1 MVICSHSV
9 AAGRLSGVMQMAEK
23 KSKNSVRYIAVE
35 MWRSSYKG
43 ERFLEMELSDKFLC
57 FCRALLVYIGDL
69 YLLTWVSFQD
79 WDAKILSW
87 KLIVS

>member
-1 MVICSHSV
+1 LVVQRWLFVLTYCV

-57 FCRALLVYIGDL
+57 FCRALLIYIGDL
-69 YLLTWVSFQD
+69 YLPTWVTFQD
-79 WDAKILSW
+79 WDT
-87 KLIVS
+87 